1 MKFISNLKKIALVL
15 SLVVGAIACNDDDD
29 DVIIIETNTIA
40 DFVSENADYSSLN
53 AALEAADL
61 KIVLDGNAKYT
72 VFAPNNAAFSAFLD
86 TNGFANLS
94 EVPVPVLTQILLNHV
109 QAGAIKAANLSTGYI
124 ESSATGAASD
134 ENLSIYINTED
145 GVRINGVSSVTI
157 ADIEVDNGV
166 IHAVNAVIG
175 LPDITTFALAD
186 PEFTTLVAA
195 LTAATDESI
204 DFVSTLQTQT
214 SPPAPFTI
222 FAPTNQAFTDFLTEK
237 DFADLAA
244 IPVDVL
250 QSVLKYHVVTGVN
263 VRSEDIT
270 DGIEV
275 TTFEGG
281 KFTINTG
288 TDVTITDENGG
299 ESTVI
304 ATDVQATN
312 GVIHVID
319 TVLFPNLED

>member
-15 SLVVGAIACNDDDD
+15 FLSLGAIACNDDDN
-29 DVIIIETNTIA
+29 DVIIVETNTIA
-40 DFVSENADYSSLN
+40 DFVSNNADYSSLN

-61 KIVLDGNAKYT
+61 KIVLDGNTKYT
-72 VFAPNNAAFSAFLD
+72 VFAPNNAAFSAFL
-86 TNGFANLS
+86 TANGFADLS
-94 EVPVPVLTQILLNHV
+94 EVPVDLLTQILLNHV
-109 QAGAIKAANLSTGYI
+109 QAGVIKAADLSTGYI
-124 ESSATGAASD
+124 PSSATGEASE
-134 ENLSIYINTED
+134 ENLSMYINTED
-145 GVRINGVSSVTI
+145 GVRINGVSSVTT
-157 ADIEVDNGV
+157 ANIEVDNGV

-186 PEFTTLVAA
+186 SEFTTLVAA
-195 LTAATDESI
+195 LTADESF
-204 DFVSTLQTQT
+204 DFVSTLQTQE
-214 SPPAPFTI
+214 SPAPFTV
-222 FAPTNQAFTDFLTEK
+222 FAPTNQAFADFLTEF

-250 QSVLKYHVVTGVN
+250 GSVLSYHVVTEAN

-270 DGIEV
+270 DGMMV
-275 TTFEGG
+275 PTFEGG
-281 KFTINTG
+281 EFTINTG
-288 TDVTITDENGG
+288 TDVTITDENDRV
-299 ESTVI
+299 STVI

>member
-15 SLVVGAIACNDDDD
+15 FLSLGAIACNDDDN
-29 DVIIIETNTIA
+29 DVIIVETNTIA
-40 DFVSENADYSSLN
+40 DFVSNNADYSSLN

-61 KIVLDGNAKYT
+61 KIVLDGNTKYT
-72 VFAPNNAAFSAFLD
+72 VFAPNNAAFSTFL
-86 TNGFANLS
+86 TANGFADLS
-94 EVPVPVLTQILLNHV
+94 EVPVDLLTQILLNHV
-109 QAGAIKAANLSTGYI
+109 QAGVIKAADLSTGYI
-124 ESSATGAASD
+124 PSSATGEASE
-134 ENLSIYINTED
+134 ENLSMYINTED
-145 GVRINGVSSVTI
+145 GVRINGVSSVTT
-157 ADIEVDNGV
+157 ANIEVDNGV

-186 PEFTTLVAA
+186 SEFTTLVAA
-195 LTAATDESI
+195 LTADESF
-204 DFVSTLQTQT
+204 DFVSTLQTQE
-214 SPPAPFTI
+214 SPAPFTV
-222 FAPTNQAFTDFLTEK
+222 FAPTNQAFADFLTEF

-250 QSVLKYHVVTGVN
+250 GSVLSYHVVTEAN

-270 DGIEV
+270 DGMMV
-275 TTFEGG
+275 PTFEGG
-281 KFTINTG
+281 EFTINTG
-288 TDVTITDENGG
+288 TDVTITDENDRV
-299 ESTVI
+299 STVI

>member
-15 SLVVGAIACNDDDD
+15 FLSLGAIACNDDDN
-29 DVIIIETNTIA
+29 DVIIVETNTIA
-40 DFVSENADYSSLN
+40 DFVSNNADYSSLN

-61 KIVLDGNAKYT
+61 KIVLDGNTKYT
-72 VFAPNNAAFSAFLD
+72 VFAPNNAAFSAFL
-86 TNGFANLS
+86 TANGFADLS
-94 EVPVPVLTQILLNHV
+94 EVPVDLLTQILLNHV
-109 QAGAIKAANLSTGYI
+109 QAGVIKAADLSTGYI
-124 ESSATGAASD
+124 PSSATGEASE
-134 ENLSIYINTED
+134 ENLSMYINTED
-145 GVRINGVSSVTI
+145 GVRINGVSTVTT
-157 ADIEVDNGV
+157 ANIEVDNGV
-166 IHAVNAVIG
+166 IHAVNSVIG

-186 PEFTTLVAA
+186 PDFEILVSA
-195 LTAATDESI
+195 LTADDSF
-204 DFVSTLQTQT
+204 DFVSILQTHE
-214 SPPAPFTI
+214 SPAPFTV
-222 FAPTNQAFTDFLTEK
+222 FAPTNQAFEDFLTEF

-250 QSVLKYHVVTGVN
+250 GSVLSYHVVTEAN

-270 DGIEV
+270 DGMMV
-275 TTFEGG
+275 PTFEGG
-281 KFTINTG
+281 EFTINTG
-288 TDVTITDENGG
+288 TDVTITDENDR

>member
-15 SLVVGAIACNDDDD
+15 FLSLGAIACNDDDN
-29 DVIIIETNTIA
+29 DVIIVETNTIA
-40 DFVSENADYSSLN
+40 DFVSNNADYSSLN

-61 KIVLDGNAKYT
+61 KIVLDGNTKYT
-72 VFAPNNAAFSAFLD
+72 VFAPNNAAFSTFL
-86 TNGFANLS
+86 TANGFADLS
-94 EVPVPVLTQILLNHV
+94 EVPVDLLTQILLNHV
-109 QAGAIKAANLSTGYI
+109 QAGVIKAADFSTGYI
-124 ESSATGAASD
+124 SSSAIGEASE
-134 ENLSIYINTED
+134 ENLSMYINTED
-145 GVRINGVSSVTI
+145 GVRINGVSTVTT
-157 ADIEVDNGV
+157 ANIEVDNGV

-186 PEFTTLVAA
+186 SEFTTLVAA
-195 LTAATDESI
+195 LTADESF
-204 DFVSTLQTQT
+204 DFVSTLQTQE
-214 SPPAPFTI
+214 SPAPFTV
-222 FAPTNQAFTDFLTEK
+222 FAPTNQAFADFLTEF

-250 QSVLKYHVVTGVN
+250 GSVLSYHVVTEAN

-270 DGIEV
+270 DGMMV
-275 TTFEGG
+275 PTFEGG
-281 KFTINTG
+281 EFTINTG
-288 TDVTITDENGG
+288 TDVTITDENDRV
-299 ESTVI
+299 STVI

>member
-15 SLVVGAIACNDDDD
+15 FLSLGAIACNDNDD
-29 DVIIIETNTIA
+29 DVIIVATNTIA
-40 DFVSENADYSSLN
+40 DFVSENPDYSSLN
-53 AALEAADL
+53 AALEAANL
-61 KIVLDGNAKYT
+61 KIVLDGTAKYT
-72 VFAPNNAAFSAFLD
+72 VFAPNNAAFSAFL
-86 TNGFANLS
+86 TANGFANLS
-94 EVPVPVLTQILLNHV
+94 EVPVDLLTQILLNHV
-109 QAGAIKAANLSTGYI
+109 QAGAIKAADLTTGYI
-124 ESSATGAASD
+124 PSSAAWGASN
-134 ENLSIYINTED
+134 ENLSMYINTGD
-145 GVRINGVSSVTI
+145 GVRINGVSSVTT

-186 PEFTTLVAA
+186 PDFDILVSA
-195 LTAATDESI
+195 LTADDSF
-204 DFVSTLQTQT
+204 DFVSTLQTQ
-214 SPPAPFTI
+214 SSPAPFTV
-222 FAPTNQAFTDFLTEK
+222 FAPTNQAFADFLTEF

-244 IPVDVL
+244 IDIDVL
-250 QSVLKYHVVTGVN
+250 ASVLKYHVVTGAN
-263 VRSEDIT
+263 VRSGDIT
-270 DGIEV
+270 DGMMV

-288 TDVTITDENGG
+288 TGVTITDENDRV
-299 ESTVI
+299 SNVI